1 MMFTTFFNMVAEHL
15 SQGAMMLQQAG
26 WTKIFPWSMMVFMS
40 VREVCASSLQ
50 NLQQMAEQTVAA
62 SSGALDA
69 LSSGRWQQELFLF
82 AVLVFMSSILA
93 GMAWSFLREIAT
105 EEREIETV
113 AHEEFMPD
121 VYIAKSICLHSRAD
135 RSKEKEVYPDDWMWF
150 LDESPLQCSSY
161 TLCRARYSRRLVVD
175 DQECESKGSKKQY
188 RDIAR

>member
-26 WTKIFPWSMMVFMS
+26 WTKVFPWSMMVFMS
-40 VREVCASSLQ
+40 VREVCASNLQ
-50 NLQQMAEQTVAA
+50 NLQHMAEQTVAA

-105 EEREIETV
+105 EER
-113 AHEEFMPD
+113 
-121 VYIAKSICLHSRAD
+121 D
-135 RSKEKEVYPDDWMWF
+135 RD
-150 LDESPLQCSSY
+150 
-161 TLCRARYSRRLVVD
+161 CRP
-175 DQECESKGSKKQY
+175 
-188 RDIAR
+188 